1 MFDAEDKDVEL
12 DEELDED
19 ELDLDDED
27 DDIDDEDPEKDD
39 EDEDTEGDQDKD
51 DKEDPDKKEDYKKK
65 FLRERAMRKRAEEK
79 LKKSPEKKE
88 DPAPAKKTETN
99 KEEEARSKEDRFD
112 FRLDNP
118 QFKSKEVDH
127 IERLAQAY
135 GISMREAAKLP
146 AVKVWLDQRL
156 KKRRLLAASASG
168 SVSSKG
174 TLQKNKVNFETMS
187 QGEFEQHMRKQEG
200 R

>member
-1 MFDAEDKDVEL
+1 MIGAGFFGKNSIYEL
-12 DEELDED
+12 
-19 ELDLDDED
+19 
-27 DDIDDEDPEKDD
+27 IIEKYFN
-39 EDEDTEGDQDKD
+39 EDEDTEDDQEKD

-174 TLQKNKVNFETMS
+174 TLQKNKINYETMS
-187 QGEFEQHMRKQEG
+187 QGEFEQHMRKSEG